1 MLCHCGCR
9 WDGGPR
15 SSCHPDPRGHYA
27 MTLGS
32 GGRRPRVLP
41 KHEGEIRQ
49 QINFRNRLK
58 MLKTWMA
65 DLGHHTLRLR

>member
-1 MLCHCGCR
+1 
-9 WDGGPR
+9 
-15 SSCHPDPRGHYA
+15 